1 MDLFGLNRFLD
12 GDGRDRPPQKGPGR
26 WFGAFWDNLGG
37 LLGSNILTFA
47 GFLPLAMGVSL
58 GLVYESLWLA
68 LLGGLLGGAIAGPFW
83 AAMNAVAL
91 QCFRGGTRG
100 WLGRWRGA
108 MARSLAPAS
117 IQGAGLG
124 ALGAGFLTAGSFFAA
139 LLGEEGRPPLAIWV
153 VLGLDLYLLALAAAV
168 LFPSLA
174 FSKKGE
180 GGRLK
185 RPLSMLAR
193 APGRVL
199 GTAAALL
206 AWAVL
211 LVGLFPV
218 SVPLALAVGFW
229 PPALLSAQILLPA
242 LRTAFEVENSPG
254 AAFEPAPAPERGLT
268 AGQRTEIWWRRR
280 WPLVVG
286 VVLCVSLFAGALGT
300 LLNRKEPDLQIAL
313 VHAQPL
319 PDSVRST
326 LESSLAAL
334 VGDRNGD
341 GRALVQV
348 NDYTVVFDGSAED
361 VDIQTAGSTLLVT
374 DVAAGVSALYLVED
388 PRGFLERY
396 ADKVHADGAPQW
408 KDCPALAGLDAGSYA
423 ALEDIATDL
432 PGQDL
437 LGALTVL
444 PSRSAEDDILTLLL
458 TAD

>member
-37 LLGSNILTFA
+37 LLGSNALTFA

-58 GLVYESLWLA
+58 GLVYENLWLA

-91 QCFRGGTRG
+91 QCFWGGTRG
-100 WLGRWRGA
+100 WLGRWKGA
-108 MARSLAPAS
+108 MARCLAPAS
-117 IQGAGLG
+117 IRGAGLG
-124 ALGAGFLTAGSFFAA
+124 VLGAGFLTAGSFFAS
-139 LLGEEGRPPLAIWV
+139 LLGEGGRPPLAIWIV
-153 VLGLDLYLLALAAAV
+153 IGLDLYLLALAGAM
-168 LFPSLA
+168 LFPPLA
-174 FSKKGE
+174 FSKKGD
-180 GGRLK
+180 GRLK
-185 RPLSMLAR
+185 RSLSMLAR

-199 GTAAALL
+199 GTAAVLL
-206 AWAVL
+206 AWAAL
-211 LVGLFPV
+211 LVGLFPA
-218 SVPLALAVGFW
+218 SVPLSLAVGFW
-229 PPALLSAQILLPA
+229 PPALLSAQILLSPLCA
-242 LRTAFEVENSPG
+242 AFEVENKPG
-254 AAFEPAPAPERGLT
+254 AALEPAPASVRGLT

-280 WPLVVG
+280 WPLVLG

-313 VHAQPL
+313 VHAQSL
-319 PDSVRST
+319 PDSVRSA
-326 LESSLAAL
+326 LEDSLAAL

-348 NDYTVVFDGSAED
+348 NDYTVVFDGSAENVD
-361 VDIQTAGSTLLVT
+361 VQTAGSTLLVT

-388 PRGFLERY
+388 PQGFLERY
-396 ADKVHADGAPQW
+396 ADKVNAEGAALW
-408 KDCPALAGLDAGSYA
+408 RDCPALAGLDTGSYA

-437 LGALTVL
+437 LGTLTVL
-444 PSRSAEDDILTLLL
+444 PSQSAEDDILTLLL
-458 TAD
+458 PTD